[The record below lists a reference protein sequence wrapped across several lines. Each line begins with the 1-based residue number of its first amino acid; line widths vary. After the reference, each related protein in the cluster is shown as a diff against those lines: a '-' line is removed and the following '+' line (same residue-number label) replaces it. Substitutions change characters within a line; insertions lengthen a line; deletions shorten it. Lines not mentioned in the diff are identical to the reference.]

1 MLRAQLTEE
10 KRCYNHPHRV
20 VKTACARCRTPF
32 CDECLTTRTEEQF
45 ARIVARDERHP
56 LPLFCDRCIEELE
69 ALGLVEAE
77 RRRPWWQ
84 RLRPTR
90 ADVQRS
96 AVYVAVIAVVMVPMA
111 IAVRNVASTTLTP
124 EEVARF
130 AIGLR
135 GTFQTAEG
143 TDFLSEP
150 FGGRFIRASEPARP
164 NYGHKSLIDTF
175 ANASVPGWRSAD
187 ATLPQEM
194 VFALPTPLAINK
206 VILRPQPTEP
216 EDTWVKEFEVL
227 VSTTGPDE
235 AFTPVGRWT
244 LDPGQARAA
253 TDPDRPNPPRF
264 EFPETNARWVML
276 RVLSNN
282 GSADYTS
289 LAEFEVYWNKRA

>member
-1 MLRAQLTEE
+1 MLRAQLTEA
-10 KRCYNHPHRV
+10 KRCYNHSHRV
-20 VKTACARCRTPF
+20 VLTACARCRIPF
-32 CDECLTTRTEEQF
+32 CDDCLTTRTEEQF
-45 ARIVARDERHP
+45 ARIVARDERQP

-69 ALGLVEAE
+69 ALGVAEAE

-90 ADVQRS
+90 AALQR
-96 AVYVAVIAVVMVPMA
+96 AAIYVAVIAVIMVPMA

-150 FGGRFIRASEPARP
+150 FGGRFIRASAPARP
-164 NYGHKSLIDTF
+164 NYGHQALIDTF
-175 ANASVPGWRSAD
+175 ANSTVPGWRSAD
-187 ATLPQEM
+187 AMLPQEM
-194 VFALPTPLAINK
+194 VFALPTPLAVSK

-216 EDTWVKEFEVL
+216 EETWVKEFEVL
-227 VSTTGPDE
+227 VSTTGPE
-235 AFTPVGRWT
+235 GAFTSVGTWT
-244 LDPGQARAA
+244 LDPRQARAG
-253 TDPDRPNPPRF
+253 TDLERPNPARF

-282 GSADYTS
+282 GSTDYTS
-289 LAEFEVYWNKRA
+289 LGEFEVYWNKRQ